1 MYSYIKGIY
10 QGIEDDKIIIEANG
24 IGYEISAPNSVFALM
39 PEKGEILKLY
49 VSEIIRED
57 SHEIVG
63 FTDKEQKRIY
73 TRLISVSGV
82 GPKAAIAI
90 LSVLSPR
97 ELVKAVAENDYR
109 AIARANGVGPKMAQ
123 KVVLELKGK
132 VDKTALDEMSA
143 AEDST
148 MSEDPVYVEA
158 MQALIALGYQANEA
172 KQALKDVNA
181 KNSREMIRIAL
192 SKLGSRILG

>member
-10 QGIEDDKIIIEANG
+10 QGIDDDKIIIEANG
-24 IGYEISAPNSVFALM
+24 IGYEISSPNSVLAVM
-39 PEKGEILKLY
+39 PEKGEIIKLY

-57 SHEIVG
+57 SHELVG
-63 FTDKEQKRIY
+63 FADKEQKRIY
-73 TRLISVSGV
+73 SRLIAVSGV
-82 GPKAAIAI
+82 GPKAAISI
-90 LSVLSPR
+90 LSALSPK

-143 AEDST
+143 VEENSSDN
-148 MSEDPVYVEA
+148 DPMYIEA
-158 MQALIALGYQANEA
+158 MQALIALGYQSNEA
-172 KQALKDVNA
+172 KQALKDVKA
-181 KNSREMIRIAL
+181 KNSSEMIRAAL
-192 SKLGSRILG
+192 SKLGSRI

>member
-1 MYSYIKGIY
+1 
-10 QGIEDDKIIIEANG
+10 
-24 IGYEISAPNSVFALM
+24 M
-39 PEKGEILKLY
+39 PEKGEIIKLY

-57 SHEIVG
+57 SHELVG
-63 FTDKEQKRIY
+63 FADKEQKRLY
-73 TRLISVSGV
+73 SRLIAVSGV
-82 GPKAAIAI
+82 GPKAAMAI
-90 LSVLSPR
+90 LSALSPK

-143 AEDST
+143 VEESSADN
-148 MSEDPVYVEA
+148 DPMYIEA

-172 KQALKDVNA
+172 KQALKDVKA
-181 KNSREMIRIAL
+181 KNSREMIRAAL
-192 SKLGSRILG
+192 SKLGSRV

>member
-24 IGYEISAPNSVFALM
+24 IGYEISAPNSVLSLM

-57 SHEIVG
+57 SHELVG
-63 FTDKEQKRIY
+63 FADKEQKRIY
-73 TRLISVSGV
+73 TKLISVSGV
-82 GPKAAIAI
+82 GPKAATAI
-90 LSVLSPR
+90 LSTLSPR
-97 ELVKAVAENDYR
+97 ELIKAVAENDYR

-143 AEDST
+143 VEENVSAG
-148 MSEDPVYVEA
+148 DPVYMEA
-158 MQALIALGYQANEA
+158 MQALIALGYQSNEA
-172 KQALKDVNA
+172 KQALKDVKAN
-181 KNSREMIRIAL
+181 NSREMIRIAL
-192 SKLGSRILG
+192 SKLGSRVLG

>member
-10 QGIEDDKIIIEANG
+10 QGIEDDKIIIEING
-24 IGYEISAPNSVFALM
+24 IGYEISAPNSVLSLM
-39 PEKGEILKLY
+39 PEKGEMLKLY

-57 SHEIVG
+57 SHELVG
-63 FTDKEQKRIY
+63 FADKEQKRIY
-73 TRLISVSGV
+73 TRLTAVSGV

-97 ELVKAVAENDYR
+97 ELVKAVAENDYK

-143 AEDST
+143 VEDNTS
-148 MSEDPVYVEA
+148 SGDPVYIEA

-192 SKLGSRILG
+192 SRLGSRV

>member
-10 QGIEDDKIIIEANG
+10 QGIDDDKIIIETNG
-24 IGYEISAPNSVFALM
+24 IGYEISSPNSVLAVM
-39 PEKGEILKLY
+39 PEKGEIIKLY

-57 SHEIVG
+57 SHELVG
-63 FTDKEQKRIY
+63 FADKEQKRIY
-73 TRLISVSGV
+73 SRLIAVSGV
-82 GPKAAIAI
+82 GPKAAMSI
-90 LSVLSPR
+90 LSALSPK

-143 AEDST
+143 VEENSFDN
-148 MSEDPVYVEA
+148 DPMYIEA
-158 MQALIALGYQANEA
+158 MQALIALGYQSNEA
-172 KQALKDVNA
+172 KQALKDVKA
-181 KNSREMIRIAL
+181 KNSSEMIRAAL
-192 SKLGSRILG
+192 SKLGSRI

>member
-24 IGYEISAPNSVFALM
+24 IGYEISAPNSVLALM
-39 PEKGEILKLY
+39 PEKGEMLKLY

-57 SHEIVG
+57 SHELVG
-63 FTDKEQKRIY
+63 FADKEQKRIY
-73 TRLISVSGV
+73 TRLIAVSGV

-143 AEDST
+143 VEENPAT
-148 MSEDPVYVEA
+148 EDPVYTEA

-192 SKLGSRILG
+192 SKLGSRVLG